1 MVETAGLSLPPG
13 LADGTVEKIQA
24 RHAADRRKNL
34 LLIGLVFSVAI
45 AVAGPIVIF
54 TSTGIRG
61 GEGSGETAPII
72 AGLVMLIVGVVG
84 ICISFAKIRA
94 VSGI

>member
-1 MVETAGLSLPPG
+1 MAETAGINLPPG

-24 RHAADRRKNL
+24 RRAADRRKKL
-34 LLIGLVFSVAI
+34 LLIGLVVSVAI

-72 AGLVMLIVGVVG
+72 AGIVMLIVGVVG
-84 ICISFAKIRA
+84 ICISFAKIRYT
-94 VSGI
+94 STI